1 MASSQLLIHNF
12 LITIAFGILLLFPIS
27 IVSAD
32 DPKSPACNKLQR
44 LVKIKMWV
52 NGAEG
57 EELGGSTAKFGADLP
72 TDAKDGLRL
81 PAVFANP
88 LNCCSSYS
96 SKLSGSIAL
105 SPRGDCDF
113 MTKAEVAQS
122 GGAAELL
129 VIHDKEDLL
138 EMSCREKNIVNIKIP
153 VVMIAKSG
161 GEAINKSMTG
171 GRKVEIMLYS
181 PNRPIVDFS
190 VVFLWLMAVGTVISA
205 SLWSEFTS
213 TEQNDDRYE
222 LSPKE
227 SASADAEEE
236 VLDISAKSAVVFVIS
251 ASTFLVLL
259 YLFMS
264 SWFVWLLVAVF
275 CLGGIE
281 VLTFLLIIFLVCCR
295 IRIVIVH

>member
-1 MASSQLLIHNF
+1 MIGSGYCAKVF
-12 LITIAFGILLLFPIS
+12 
-27 IVSAD
+27 
-32 DPKSPACNKLQR
+32 
-44 LVKIKMWV
+44 KMWV

-57 EELGGSTAKFGADLP
+57 EESGGSTAKFSADLP

-88 LNCCSSYS
+88 LNCCSSS

-138 EMSCREKNIVNIKIP
+138 EMSCREKNIVNIKIS
-153 VVMIAKSG
+153 VIAKSG

-171 GRKVEIMLYS
+171 GRKVELMLYS

-190 VVFLWLMAVGTVISA
+190 VVFLWLMAVGTIGSRV
-205 SLWSEFTS
+205 
-213 TEQNDDRYE
+213 
-222 LSPKE
+222 
-227 SASADAEEE
+227 
-236 VLDISAKSAVVFVIS
+236 
-251 ASTFLVLL
+251 
-259 YLFMS
+259 
-264 SWFVWLLVAVF
+264 
-275 CLGGIE
+275 
-281 VLTFLLIIFLVCCR
+281 
-295 IRIVIVH
+295 